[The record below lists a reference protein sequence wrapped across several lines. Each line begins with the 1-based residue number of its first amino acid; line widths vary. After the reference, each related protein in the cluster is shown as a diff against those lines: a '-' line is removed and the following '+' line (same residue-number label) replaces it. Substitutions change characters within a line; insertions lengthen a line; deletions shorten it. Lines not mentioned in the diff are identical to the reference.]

1 MPAGTEPWVRG
12 ELGAGRIRE
21 VAVLFLKLG
30 CIAFGGPPAHIAMM
44 RDEVV
49 RRRLWVT
56 DEQFL
61 DLLGASNLIPGPT
74 STELAIYL
82 GYVRAGPWGL
92 VLAGTL
98 FILPAM
104 LLVLALARA
113 YVLYGT
119 SPQGTW
125 LLYGIKPV
133 IIAIIVQAISGL
145 APAAL
150 KSVLLGVVSVA
161 VVVLYLAGVNPIGL
175 LFGVGILLM
184 VPEYAWRRRG
194 PAAAAALILPV
205 GLAGPGVAQA
215 TAAVATGKLATLTL
229 TCLKLGAVVYG
240 SGLVLLAFLRQ
251 DFVERLRWL
260 TDRQLIDA
268 VIVGQ
273 FTPGPVFTTAAFI
286 GYLVG
291 RVPGALLATL
301 AIFLPSFVLVA
312 LVYPIVPRLRR
323 SPLTSAFLDGVNA
336 AALGLMAA
344 VTWQLGRA
352 AIVDGLTLALAV
364 LAGVL
369 LLRVKVNSAW
379 LVGGGAAVG
388 LAYHLVAR

>member
-12 ELGAGRIRE
+12 ELGAGRLRE

-184 VPEYAWRRRG
+184 VPEYARRRRG

-240 SGLVLLAFLRQ
+240 SGLVLLSFLR
-251 DFVERLRWL
+251 
-260 TDRQLIDA
+260 
-268 VIVGQ
+268 
-273 FTPGPVFTTAAFI
+273 
-286 GYLVG
+286 
-291 RVPGALLATL
+291 
-301 AIFLPSFVLVA
+301 
-312 LVYPIVPRLRR
+312 
-323 SPLTSAFLDGVNA
+323 
-336 AALGLMAA
+336 
-344 VTWQLGRA
+344 
-352 AIVDGLTLALAV
+352 
-364 LAGVL
+364 
-369 LLRVKVNSAW
+369 
-379 LVGGGAAVG
+379 
-388 LAYHLVAR
+388 

>member
-1 MPAGTEPWVRG
+1 MPAGAEPGGRG
-12 ELGAGRIRE
+12 QPDTARLRE
-21 VAVLFLKLG
+21 VAGLFLKLG
-30 CIAFGGPPAHIAMM
+30 CTAFGGPAAHIAMM

-49 RRRLWVT
+49 RRRGWVT
-56 DEQFL
+56 DEHFL

-92 VLAGTL
+92 VLAGAL

-113 YVLYGT
+113 YVLYGV
-119 SPQGTW
+119 SAQATW

-133 IIAIIVQAISGL
+133 IIAVIGHAIWGL

-150 KSVLLGVVSVA
+150 KSPALGVASIA
-161 VVVLYLAGVNPIGL
+161 VVGLYLAGVNPIGL
-175 LFGVGILLM
+175 LFGAGIAALL
-184 VPEYAWRRRG
+184 VEYARRG
-194 PAAAAALILPV
+194 RGPGAAASVILPF
-205 GLAGPGVAQA
+205 GLAGPGGAQA
-215 TAAVATGKLATLTL
+215 AMAVATGKLATLAL
-229 TCLKLGAVVYG
+229 TCLKIGAVVSG
-240 SGLVLLAFLRQ
+240 SGYVLLAFLRQ

-273 FTPGPVFTTAAFI
+273 FTPGPVFTTATFI
-286 GYLVG
+286 GYVVAG
-291 RVPGALLATL
+291 VPGALLATL

-323 SPLTSAFLDGVNA
+323 SALTGAFLDGVNA
-336 AALGLMAA
+336 AALGLMGA

-352 AIVDGLTLALAV
+352 AIVDGMTLVLAV
-364 LAGVL
+364 LAAVA
-369 LLRVKVNSAW
+369 LLRLKLNSAW

-388 LAYHLVAR
+388 LAYRLLVE